1 MDSLYLSHATR
12 AAGTIQLPGS
22 KSISNRALLLA
33 ALARGTTTLEGVLD
47 SDDTRVMREALEAV
61 GVPIETVGRPE
72 RLRIQGAGGG
82 TGFHIKKA
90 EIFVG
95 NSGTAMRSLAAV
107 LALAD
112 GNYEVR
118 GVERMHERPIGDL
131 VGALRWLGA
140 RIEWLGKTGYP
151 PLAIGPREHRGVAK
165 VRVRG
170 ETSSQFVSAGLVAP
184 PLAGQTARG
193 QAEGELISRP
203 YVDLTIS
210 LTARFGAAC
219 ARAGESALEIPVGR
233 E

>member
-1 MDSLYLSHATR
+1 MDSLYLAHATR

-61 GVPIETVGRPE
+61 GVPIETPGSAE
-72 RLRIQGAGGG
+72 RLGIHGAGAG
-82 TGFHIKKA
+82 TGFPIKKA

-95 NSGTAMRSLAAV
+95 NSGTTMRSLAAV

-140 RIEWLGKTGYP
+140 RIEWLRKNGHP
-151 PLAIGPREHRGVAK
+151 PLATRPPRPRGGGK
-165 VRVRG
+165 VPARG
-170 ETSSQFVSAGLVAP
+170 ETSSQVGSA
-184 PLAGQTARG
+184 
-193 QAEGELISRP
+193 
-203 YVDLTIS
+203 
-210 LTARFGAAC
+210 
-219 ARAGESALEIPVGR
+219 
-233 E
+233 